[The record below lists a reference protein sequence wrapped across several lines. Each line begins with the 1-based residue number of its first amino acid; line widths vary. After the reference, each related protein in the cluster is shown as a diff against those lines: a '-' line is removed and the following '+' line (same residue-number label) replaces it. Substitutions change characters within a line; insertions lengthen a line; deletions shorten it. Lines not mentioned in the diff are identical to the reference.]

1 MADTDDMRRPQVED
15 TRRDRARSLSSL
27 HEVERLAGA
36 AGPTRPHEWRD
47 DLLMAIE
54 ELSTSLHDQYE
65 RSGGDDGLLARVVVE
80 TPHLSN
86 SVAELRRTQSKV
98 SDELDHLRQSL
109 TDLSRTVDVAAV
121 RRKVAD
127 LTAQIRELRAW
138 ETDIVYEAY
147 DFDLGTGD

>member
-1 MADTDDMRRPQVED
+1 
-15 TRRDRARSLSSL
+15 
-27 HEVERLAGA
+27 
-36 AGPTRPHEWRD
+36 
-47 DLLMAIE
+47 MAIE